1 MAGSDEFK
9 KGLSLAQR
17 NEKARERIAADP
29 ERAAARL
36 GMVDRNKYDLSGYSD
51 KDIIMAFQGGKFAE
65 DDYSRLT
72 GKPIA
77 EPAPTEPAPT
87 EPKNP
92 ANDIGTEPALSS
104 APVMES
110 PFELRPE
117 PTSPVFGI
125 PVMPPIEEKAPV
137 FVIGGNTG
145 PFNARDINAT
155 IGKQNSDMT
164 TNITDSTFG
173 DYASIADDRS
183 QTGGAIMFG
192 NSLSLPRRRLAEEG
206 AFAGLRFS

>member
-9 KGLSLAQR
+9 KELSLAQR
-17 NEKARERIAADP
+17 NENARERIAADP

-72 GKPIA
+72 GKQIA
-77 EPAPTEPAPT
+77 EPVPT

-92 ANDIGTEPALSS
+92 ANDIGTEPAESS

-117 PTSPVFGI
+117 PTSPVFEI
-125 PVMPPIEEKAPV
+125 PVMPPIKEEAPV
-137 FVIGGNTG
+137 FVIGGETG
-145 PFNARDINAT
+145 SFNAGNIDAN
-155 IGKQNSDMT
+155 IGKRGDMT

-173 DYASIADDRS
+173 DYTSIGNDYS
-183 QTGGAIMFG
+183 QTRGSMMFG
-192 NSLSLPRRRLAEEG
+192 NSLSMPRRRLAEEG
-206 AFAGLRFS
+206 AFAGLRFN

>member
-17 NEKARERIAADP
+17 NENARERIAADP

-77 EPAPTEPAPT
+77 EPAPI

-92 ANDIGTEPALSS
+92 ANNIGTEPAESS

-117 PTSPVFGI
+117 PTSPVFEV
-125 PVMPPIEEKAPV
+125 PVIPPIEEEAPV
-137 FVIGGNTG
+137 FIIGGNTG

-155 IGKQNSDMT
+155 IGKQGDIGPTTITNSQV
-164 TNITDSTFG
+164 G
-173 DYASIADDRS
+173 AGASIGNDYS
-183 QTGGAIMFG
+183 QTRGSMMFG
-192 NSLSLPRRRLAEEG
+192 NSLLLPRQLRAKEG

>member
-17 NEKARERIAADP
+17 NENARERIAADP

-36 GMVDRNKYDLSGYSD
+36 GMVGNKYDLSGYSD

-77 EPAPTEPAPT
+77 ALAPTEPAPT
-87 EPKNP
+87 KPKNP
-92 ANDIGTEPALSS
+92 ANDIGTEPAGSS

-117 PTSPVFGI
+117 PTSPVFEV
-125 PVMPPIEEKAPV
+125 PVIPPIEEEAPV
-137 FVIGGNTG
+137 FIIGGNTG

-155 IGKQNSDMT
+155 IGKQGDIGPTTITNSQVG
-164 TNITDSTFG
+164 SG
-173 DYASIADDRS
+173 ASIGNDYS
-183 QTGGAIMFG
+183 QTRGSMMFG
-192 NSLSLPRRRLAEEG
+192 NSLLLPRQLRAKEG

>member
-1 MAGSDEFK
+1 MSKTRMAGSDEFK

-77 EPAPTEPAPT
+77 EPAPTEP
-87 EPKNP
+87 KNP
-92 ANDIGTEPALSS
+92 ANDIGTEPVVSS

-117 PTSPVFGI
+117 PTSPVFQV
-125 PVMPPIEEKAPV
+125 PVMPPIEEEAPV
-137 FVIGGNTG
+137 FVIGGGTG
-145 PFNARDINAT
+145 SFNAGDIDAN
-155 IGKQNSDMT
+155 IGKTGDMT
-164 TNITDSTFG
+164 TNIEDSTFG
-173 DYASIADDRS
+173 DNASIGNDYS
-183 QTGGAIMFG
+183 QTRGSMMFG
-192 NSLSLPRRRLAEEG
+192 NSLTLPRRRLAEEG
-206 AFAGLRFS
+206 AFAGLRFN

>member
-36 GMVDRNKYDLSGYSD
+36 GMVDKKYDLSGYSD

-77 EPAPTEPAPT
+77 APAPTEPAPT

-92 ANDIGTEPALSS
+92 ANDIGTEPAVPS

-117 PTSPVFGI
+117 PTSPVFEV
-125 PVMPPIEEKAPV
+125 PVMPPIEEEAPV
-137 FVIGGNTG
+137 FIIGGNTG

-155 IGKQNSDMT
+155 IGKRGDMT
-164 TNITDSTFG
+164 TDIRDSTFG
-173 DYASIADDRS
+173 DYANIGNDFS
-183 QTGGAIMFG
+183 QTRGSMMFG

-206 AFAGLRFS
+206 AFAGLRFN

>member
-17 NEKARERIAADP
+17 NENARERIAADP

-72 GKPIA
+72 GKQIA
-77 EPAPTEPAPT
+77 APAPT

-92 ANDIGTEPALSS
+92 ANDIGTEPAESS

-117 PTSPVFGI
+117 PTSPVFEV
-125 PVMPPIEEKAPV
+125 PVMPPIEEEAPV
-137 FVIGGNTG
+137 FIIGGNTG
-145 PFNARDINAT
+145 PFNARDINAI
-155 IGKQNSDMT
+155 IGKQDSDINT
-164 TNITDSTFG
+164 DITDSTFG
-173 DYASIADDRS
+173 DYASIGNDYS
-183 QTGGAIMFG
+183 QTRGSMMFG

-206 AFAGLRFS
+206 AFAGLRFN

>member
-17 NEKARERIAADP
+17 NAIARERIAADP

-36 GMVDRNKYDLSGYSD
+36 GMVDRNKYDVSGYSD

-77 EPAPTEPAPT
+77 EPAQT

-92 ANDIGTEPALSS
+92 ANDIGTEPAVSS

-117 PTSPVFGI
+117 PTSPTFEV
-125 PVMPPIEEKAPV
+125 PVMPPIEEEAPV
-137 FVIGGNTG
+137 FVIGGGTG

-155 IGKQNSDMT
+155 IGKTGDMT
-164 TNITDSTFG
+164 TNIEGSTFG
-173 DYASIADDRS
+173 DNASIGNDYS
-183 QTGGAIMFG
+183 QTRGSMMFG
-192 NSLSLPRRRLAEEG
+192 NSLTLPRRLMAQEG